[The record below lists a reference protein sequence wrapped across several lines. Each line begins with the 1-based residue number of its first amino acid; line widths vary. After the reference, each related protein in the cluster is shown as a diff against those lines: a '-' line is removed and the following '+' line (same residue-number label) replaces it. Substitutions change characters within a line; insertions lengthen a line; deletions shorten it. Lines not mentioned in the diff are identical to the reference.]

1 MRKKSVYRRREGG
14 GSHLDAKARPLTP
27 APASAALLATFRALA
42 VNDLYSM
49 APKLSVLRGYDYY
62 RQHRLQHYV
71 WSKDGATLTAQVQGT
86 ILYEV
91 VFSLEDE
98 FLSSFCDCPAWDFDR
113 LCKHVLCACF
123 ATKHLLSPETFR
135 LSGRQHVHLAT
146 LRTELLGDV
155 AETGSRKGTVPSRN
169 GDSPHE
175 AGYEI
180 VIDAAQPHPQLV
192 IHRNGVQL
200 PAGWVPTLP
209 FELRSLLNPSWLSRG
224 YGDDPLLRYLRVS
237 KRRFPIV
244 LKTGRE
250 SVVLQWAPSVLC
262 RSKTEI
268 ALAGDDVK
276 IRAVG
281 VADGTVLDQIVRFR
295 SFVADVKGRRLLFLD
310 DESGWASFRALRN
323 GFRGCNGSEY
333 GGGPVGTLCAVTLPD
348 NQGYGRWQDIHH
360 KAEFT
365 VSRDVFQ
372 SAQIDLIHK
381 QADKTLHD
389 LLLCVDGKEA
399 PIHSSAP
406 VSAGEEVSYALI
418 LAPFSDEAGAPT
430 AAWTLEAQCRRGD
443 DRFAPSAS
451 TFSFIQAFEQGRAV
465 SAPLRAQKRKAVLYD
480 LFFGL
485 LTVREAK
492 ERDRRIKTALDQ
504 TDWARSIRLEAAQWL
519 RDRLA
524 VYAGQDVRLQVE
536 GGQWTL
542 QAIDKSHEVLLYRTP
557 YEVFGLDAFRG
568 MPSYDA
574 MMIDTRLLFQRLP
587 DLLDKLTAAGIAL
600 LYKDTPLRPI
610 RWDCSVHVGRQDRE
624 GIGIDWF
631 EIRPE
636 IRCDGVLI
644 EETEWRAAIQQGGM
658 IDTGRGLRVLDGQ
671 TLERLRAIIGL
682 TGDTPKDRK
691 AAQVVRVARL
701 QILDWLV
708 LREQGIPVSLPA
720 EDEAVLARLL
730 GFEQIEK
737 PPLPTALQ
745 AILRPYQRDG
755 YAWLAFLYEHRFGAC
770 LADDMGLGKTV
781 QTVCLLAAIKEGRIK
796 MARGVKGPHLVVV
809 PTSLLFNWE
818 QELARFAPGLKVHA
832 YSGSERTFHAKDG
845 EVVLT
850 TYGLV
855 RRDIDTLERMA
866 FNVIVFDEAQA
877 VKNIQAD
884 TTGAVRRLQGRFKIA
899 LTGTPLENHL
909 GEYFSVIDLCVPGLM
924 GEYDRFKTDLK
935 RVAGRT
941 LDQVLRR
948 TRPFILRRTKAEI
961 LQELPPKIEHEV
973 FLELSDRQKALY
985 QQTVDQVRS
994 TIDDAYRTKTS
1005 GQAQFI
1011 ALTAILKLRQICL
1024 SPRLLTNQADE
1035 TSPKLSFL
1043 VERLRVLRD
1052 EGHSALV
1059 FSQFTS
1065 FLDLVQEACTRH
1077 GLPYQRLDGSTAQ
1090 AARKAR
1096 VMAFQTGEQPGVF
1109 LLSLKA
1115 GGQGLNLTRASYVF
1129 HLDPW
1134 WNPAVERQASDR
1146 AHRIGQRQT
1155 VSIVRILMRHSI
1167 EEKMMALKQRK
1178 LELYD
1183 AVMAGVVR
1191 GSGQGVLTK
1200 ADFDF
1205 LLSPSVGRSEQ
1216 LRQPPA
1222 KW

>member
-1 MRKKSVYRRREGG
+1 
-14 GSHLDAKARPLTP
+14 
-27 APASAALLATFRALA
+27 
-42 VNDLYSM
+42 M
-49 APKLSVLRGYDYY
+49 APKASVVRGYDYY
-62 RQHRLQHYV
+62 RQQRLHHYV
-71 WSKDGATLTAQVQGT
+71 WGQDGAMLTAQVQGT
-86 ILYEV
+86 YLYEV
-91 VFSLEDE
+91 IFSLDE
-98 FLSSFCDCPAWDFDR
+98 GFLSAFCDCPAWDPDW

-123 ATKHLLSPETFR
+123 STKHLLSPETFR
-135 LSGRQHVHLAT
+135 LPDRQQVHLAA
-146 LRTELLGDV
+146 LRTELLGDL
-155 AETGSRKGTVPSRN
+155 AEAGPSKETIPLGN

-175 AGYEI
+175 SGYEI
-180 VIDAAQPHPQLV
+180 VIDVGQPYPQLM
-192 IHRNGVQL
+192 IRRNGVRL
-200 PAGWVPTLP
+200 PAGWAPALP
-209 FELRSLLNPSWLSRG
+209 SALRPLLNSSWFSSG
-224 YGDDPLLRYLRVS
+224 HGDEPLLRYLRVS

-244 LKTGRE
+244 LKTGRK
-250 SVVLQWAPSVLC
+250 SVVLQWAPSVIC

-276 IRAVG
+276 IRAVC
-281 VADGTVLDQIVRFR
+281 VADGTVLDRIVRFR
-295 SFVADVKGRRLLFLD
+295 SFVADMKGRRLLFLD

-323 GFRGCNGSEY
+323 GFHGFNAHEH
-333 GGGPVGTLCAVTLPD
+333 GGGLAGTLCAVTLPD
-348 NQGYGRWQDIHH
+348 GRGYGRRQEIHH
-360 KAEFT
+360 EMEFT
-365 VSRDVFQ
+365 VSRAEFR

-381 QADKTLHD
+381 QADKTLRD

-399 PIHSSAP
+399 PIHAAAP
-406 VSAGEEVSYALI
+406 MSAGEELSYALI
-418 LAPFSDEAGAPT
+418 LTPLSDKAGAPA
-430 AAWTLEAQCRRGD
+430 AAWMLQAECRRGD

-451 TFSFIQAFEQGRAV
+451 TFSFIRAFEQGRAV

-480 LFFGL
+480 LFFAS
-485 LTVREAK
+485 LTVGETK
-492 ERDRRIKTALDQ
+492 EQDRRIKTALDQ
-504 TDWARSIRLEAAQWL
+504 TDWMRSVRLEAARWL
-519 RDRLA
+519 RHQLSR
-524 VYAGQDVRLQVE
+524 YADQAVRLHVE
-536 GGQWTL
+536 GERWTFHT
-542 QAIDKSHEVLLYRTP
+542 IDKPREALLYRTP
-557 YEVFGLDAFRG
+557 FEVFGLDAFRS

-574 MMIDTRLLFQRLP
+574 MMIDPRLLFQRLP
-587 DLLDKLTAAGIAL
+587 ELLEKLTAAGIAL

-610 RWDCSVHVGRQDRE
+610 RWDCSVQVERQDRE
-624 GIGIDWF
+624 GIDWF

-644 EETEWRAAIQQGGM
+644 EEAEWRAAIQQGGM
-658 IDTGRGLRVLDGQ
+658 IDTGRGLRVLDSP
-671 TLERLRAIIGL
+671 TLERLRTIIGL
-682 TGDTPKDRK
+682 TGDAPKDRK
-691 AAQVVRVARL
+691 APQVVRVSRL
-701 QILDWLV
+701 QILDWLA
-708 LREQGIPVSLPA
+708 LREQGIPVSLPD
-720 EDEAVLARLL
+720 EDERVLARLL
-730 GFEQIEK
+730 GFERIEK
-737 PPLPTALQ
+737 PPVPKGLQ
-745 AILRPYQRDG
+745 AMLRPYQQDG

-770 LADDMGLGKTV
+770 LADDMGLGKTI
-781 QTVCLLAAIKEGRIK
+781 QTLCLLAAIKEGRIK
-796 MARGVKGPHLVVV
+796 SARGVKGPHLVVM

-818 QELARFAPGLKVHA
+818 QELARFVPGLKVRV
-832 YSGSERTFHAKDG
+832 YSGSERTFDAEDG

-855 RRDIDTLERMA
+855 RRDIETLERMA
-866 FNVIVFDEAQA
+866 FHVVVFDEAQA

-884 TTGAVRRLQGRFKIA
+884 TTGAARRLQGRFKIA

-909 GEYFSVIDLCVPGLM
+909 GEYFSVIDLCVPGLL

-935 RVAGRT
+935 RVAGGT
-941 LDQVLRR
+941 LDRVLRR

-961 LQELPPKIEHEV
+961 LQDLPPKIEHEV
-973 FLELSDRQKALY
+973 FLELTDRQKALY

-1011 ALTAILKLRQICL
+1011 ALTAILKLRQVCL
-1024 SPRLLTNQADE
+1024 SPRLLTKQADE
-1035 TSPKLSFL
+1035 TSPKLGFL
-1043 VERLRVLRD
+1043 VERLTVLRD

-1077 GLPYQRLDGSTAQ
+1077 GLPFQRLDGSTAQ

-1096 VMAFQTGEQPGVF
+1096 VTAFQTGEQPSVF

-1115 GGQGLNLTRASYVF
+1115 GGQGLNLTKASYVF

-1167 EEKMMALKQRK
+1167 EEKMAALKQRK

-1205 LLSPSVGRSEQ
+1205 LLSPSVG
-1216 LRQPPA
+1216 
-1222 KW
+1222 